1 MQTYHACDHVINA
14 TITICPCTDN
24 CKVCQEEEEKR
35 EYYDRRWQKNEDGY
49 NVCGMC
55 MKMLRSWAIC
65 EAWFCTRCKK
75 EKKRYSSQ
83 KQKDLGSISVTCC
96 SHTASYKEK
105 ERRLSTSY
113 WKKAAALALL
123 NDGLQIG
130 TMKTW
135 QCKHKETCIMP
146 NYKNA
151 KTPSSILDKLCRS
164 CEWSR

>member
-14 TITICPCTDN
+14 TITICPCPDN

-35 EYYDRRWQKNEDGY
+35 EYYDCRWQKNEDGC

-55 MKMLRSWAIC
+55 RKMLRCWAIC

-96 SHTASYKEK
+96 SHTAAYKEK

-113 WKKAAALALL
+113 WRKK
-123 NDGLQIG
+123 LQHLHCSMMVYKIG

-151 KTPSSILDKLCRS
+151 KTPSSILGQVM
-164 CEWSR
+164 

>member
-55 MKMLRSWAIC
+55 MKMLRCWAIC

-75 EKKRYSSQ
+75 EKKRYSIQ

-113 WKKAAALALL
+113 WKKS
-123 NDGLQIG
+123 
-130 TMKTW
+130 
-135 QCKHKETCIMP
+135 CSTCIAQWWFTNRDYENVAMQAQRDV
-146 NYKNA
+146 YYAQLQKCQD
-151 KTPSSILDKLCRS
+151 TIIHLRQVM
-164 CEWSR
+164 